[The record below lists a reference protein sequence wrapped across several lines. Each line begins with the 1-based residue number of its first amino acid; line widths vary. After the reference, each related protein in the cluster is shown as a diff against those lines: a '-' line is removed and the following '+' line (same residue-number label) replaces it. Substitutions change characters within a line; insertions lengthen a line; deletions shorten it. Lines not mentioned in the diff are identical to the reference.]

1 MASLI
6 IHGDLTDGGPPLDR
20 PLYVRPILQ
29 PHEFMPGHEQVV
41 PNRLLTDVLHR
52 AIRRIVKG
60 EGNQPAAAP
69 SVRVV
74 NLSIGAQTRALTR
87 RMSPVGRLLDWLAHS
102 YNLLFV
108 VSAGNHT
115 DEFTIPA
122 DAAHDTEAARLAAM
136 RDGFETALLRGI
148 LPPGDA
154 LNALT
159 VGATHSDGLGEI
171 EVPDTVWD
179 ITHPDAPAHYGSVG
193 PGVDRSVKPDLHHSG
208 GRALYTRPIVLPG
221 QTDVAVG
228 LAHTAA
234 TGPGLQVAAPGR
246 GGATN
251 STVFTNGT
259 SNATALVTREAS
271 RLFDL
276 LESDNRDPEDAPLP
290 DPQYHPLLV
299 RALLAHA
306 SSWGAWENS
315 LRNGLGLNGQDA
327 RRQLTALLGYGR
339 LDLSRL
345 GEACPTERS
354 SLPAV
359 KSHGTSAILTA
370 SHCLLTPSESGM
382 APLHHHAG
390 IHGSNGRPAHSVPQ
404 RQGLLQHAGH
414 DPGGWR
420 PNRCRAQRRAAG
432 SLQHEI
438 VQGTRSMSFVDGDA
452 FPIHVE
458 CMDDAQ
464 RLRAGNTIRYA
475 LVVSAETAEQTSNTI
490 HDEVRDRLRLRARE
504 RARDRIRS

>member
-1 MASLI
+1 M
-6 IHGDLTDGGPPLDR
+6 
-20 PLYVRPILQ
+20 
-29 PHEFMPGHEQVV
+29 
-41 PNRLLTDVLHR
+41 
-52 AIRRIVKG
+52 
-60 EGNQPAAAP
+60 
-69 SVRVV
+69 
-74 NLSIGAQTRALTR
+74 
-87 RMSPVGRLLDWLAHS
+87 
-102 YNLLFV
+102 
-108 VSAGNHT
+108 
-115 DEFTIPA
+115 
-122 DAAHDTEAARLAAM
+122 
-136 RDGFETALLRGI
+136 
-148 LPPGDA
+148 
-154 LNALT
+154 
-159 VGATHSDGLGEI
+159 
-171 EVPDTVWD
+171 
-179 ITHPDAPAHYGSVG
+179 
-193 PGVDRSVKPDLHHSG
+193 
-208 GRALYTRPIVLPG
+208 
-221 QTDVAVG
+221 
-228 LAHTAA
+228 
-234 TGPGLQVAAPGR
+234 AAPGR
-246 GGATN
+246 GGATH

-345 GEACPTERS
+345 GEAASNRAVLVAGGQIARNERHTYGFPLPP
-354 SLPAV
+354 SLRA
-359 KSHGTSAILTA
+359 KAEWHRFTITLAF
-370 SHCLLTPSESGM
+370 M
-382 APLHHHAG
+382 APTVGQLTRYRSAKVYFSTPDTTLAG
-390 IHGSNGRPAHSVPQ
+390 GDRTDAEHNAV
-404 RQGLLQHAGH
+404 
-414 DPGGWR
+414 
-420 PNRCRAQRRAAG
+420 RRG

-504 RARDRIRS
+504 RARDRIRP

>member
-1 MASLI
+1 MRS
-6 IHGDLTDGGPPLDR
+6 R
-20 PLYVRPILQ
+20 FR
-29 PHEFMPGHEQVV
+29 
-41 PNRLLTDVLHR
+41 
-52 AIRRIVKG
+52 
-60 EGNQPAAAP
+60 
-69 SVRVV
+69 
-74 NLSIGAQTRALTR
+74 TR
-87 RMSPVGRLLDWLAHS
+87 
-102 YNLLFV
+102 
-108 VSAGNHT
+108 
-115 DEFTIPA
+115 
-122 DAAHDTEAARLAAM
+122 
-136 RDGFETALLRGI
+136 
-148 LPPGDA
+148 
-154 LNALT
+154 
-159 VGATHSDGLGEI
+159 
-171 EVPDTVWD
+171 VWD

-345 GEACPTERS
+345 GEAASNRAVLVAGGQIARNERHTYGFPLPP
-354 SLPAV
+354 SLRA
-359 KSHGTSAILTA
+359 KAEWHRFTITLAF
-370 SHCLLTPSESGM
+370 M
-382 APLHHHAG
+382 APTVGQLTRYRSAKVYFSTPDTTLAG
-390 IHGSNGRPAHSVPQ
+390 GDRTDAEHNAV
-404 RQGLLQHAGH
+404 
-414 DPGGWR
+414 
-420 PNRCRAQRRAAG
+420 RRG

-504 RARDRIRS
+504 RARDRIRP